1 MRVNA
6 SSASTRVEM
15 SRIQFLRQKICQSIA
30 IGASVGG
37 TKLNWRWQRQ
47 ECSQRSPQHFW
58 SKNYVLIDATIEVDL
73 GNGATMLGAQN
84 DTQDFGW
91 GLVMADSRP
100 TVANFWQLSAFTFH
114 LCAATFYSTG
124 RLRHQETF
132 PFRSP
137 NHALKTLLWL

>member
-37 TKLNWRWQRQ
+37 TKLNWRWQPAQRQ
-47 ECSQRSPQHFW
+47 ERFQRSPQHFW
-58 SKNYVLIDATIEVDL
+58 SKNYVFIDANIKVDL
-73 GNGATMLGAQN
+73 GNEAAMYGAQN

-91 GLVMADSRP
+91 NLVIVD
-100 TVANFWQLSAFTFH
+100 Q
-114 LCAATFYSTG
+114 
-124 RLRHQETF
+124 
-132 PFRSP
+132 
-137 NHALKTLLWL
+137 